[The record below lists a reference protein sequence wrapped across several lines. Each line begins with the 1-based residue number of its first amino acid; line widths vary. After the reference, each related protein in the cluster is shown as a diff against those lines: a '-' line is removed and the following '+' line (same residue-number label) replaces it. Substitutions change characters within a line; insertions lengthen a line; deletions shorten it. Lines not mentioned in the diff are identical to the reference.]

1 MKGNRKMRY
10 MDFYG
15 TLGPACCTKEVLK
28 EMFEVGM
35 TGVRL
40 NLSHSNLNECEDWI
54 GQLDLASEGRLTNRK
69 LLIDLQGPELR
80 IGVIKGNLLLEE
92 GKEVLL
98 AELTDTPEGEF
109 IPVPKQVLWELTRG
123 NRILL
128 DDGKLLIEVK
138 EILNRENQ
146 PVMDEKCSLG
156 GRILC
161 KVIRGGNL
169 TSRKSIAVP
178 GCKIELP
185 TLTASDIKNIGM
197 AKKYAVTGVML
208 PFVRGRQDLVNLRNA
223 LMQADCSHIK
233 VYAKIENLDGVKQLE
248 TLLDACDEI
257 VIARGDLGNAI
268 DLWRLPR
275 LQEEIA
281 EVCKNYG
288 RNFMV
293 VTQMLASM
301 EHSAVPT
308 RAEVSD
314 VYHAAK
320 QGASSVMLTAETA
333 VGEYPVKAM
342 KFLVETA
349 KTALK

>member
-1 MKGNRKMRY
+1 
-10 MDFYG
+10 MDYFG
-15 TLGPACCTKEVLK
+15 TLGPACCKKEVLK
-28 EMFEVGM
+28 EMFEAGM

-54 GQLDLASEGRLTNRK
+54 GQLDLASEGRVNSRK

-80 IGVIKGNLLLEE
+80 IGVIKTPLTLEE
-92 GKEVLL
+92 GKEVIL
-98 AELTDTPEGEF
+98 AEPTDASKGEM
-109 IPVPKQVLWELTRG
+109 IPIPKQVLWELEKG

-128 DDGKLLIEVK
+128 DDGKILIEVI
-138 EILNRENQ
+138 EILDQENQ
-146 PVMDEKCSLG
+146 PTNETKCSFG
-156 GRILC
+156 GRVLC
-161 KVIRGGNL
+161 KIIRGGIL

-197 AKKYAVTGVML
+197 AKKYGVTGVML

-223 LMQADCSHIK
+223 LMQAECSHIK
-233 VYAKIENLDGVKQLE
+233 IYAKIENLDGVKQLE

-268 DLWRLPR
+268 DLCKLPR

-281 EVCKNYG
+281 KVCQSYG
-288 RNFMV
+288 KNFMV

-301 EHSAVPT
+301 EHNEVPT

-314 VYHAAK
+314 IYHAVK
-320 QGASSVMLTAETA
+320 QGASSVMLTGETA
-333 VGEYPVKAM
+333 VGDYPVKSM
-342 KFLVETA
+342 KVLVDTA
-349 KTALK
+349 KTAL